1 MADHELHQR
10 RLSRNIGT
18 GLGLAALVV
27 ILLGLTMVKLSE
39 LEPPPAETEATSP

>member
-18 GLGLAALVV
+18 GLGLAALVA
-27 ILLGLTMVKLSE
+27 ILMALTMVKLSQ
-39 LEPPPAETEATSP
+39 LEPPPADTVTTP